1 MKIIYQGKTKEIEK
15 PKKVKDI
22 FKKECKDTNII
33 ACICNNQIRSLNYEI
48 SEDTEVELIDISHT
62 DGMRI
67 YIRGLCYIMAKAF
80 HELYPNALLT
90 VKYQLSNS
98 MYYVVENMDVTN
110 KMIQNVHKR
119 MDEIIAQDLPIKKI
133 IMAKEEAKKLYD
145 KYHTLRGIAQL
156 DNPVKQTV
164 SLYYC
169 EEYFDYYYGTMP
181 ISTGYLKIY
190 DIAKYKDGFIIRY
203 PSTKDVTKLQKFKE
217 YDKLLAALDDYEH
230 IHNLLDIN
238 TLYKLNRAIKEGEAK
253 NIVLLDE
260 ALHEKRLSRIA
271 DDIAS
276 KKDVKMI
283 LIAGP
288 SSSGKTTFA
297 QRLGLQLQLNGL
309 RPRTLSVDNYF
320 VERENNPK
328 DENGQYDFETI
339 DAIDIDLLND
349 NILRLLKGEEVSL
362 PTFDF
367 TTGKKIYKGNM
378 MKMNEEDVL
387 VIEGIHCLNDK
398 LTLQIPKE
406 KKYKIYISALTVLNI
421 DYYNRISTTD
431 SRLLRRIVRDYQFR
445 GYSALHTLRMWP
457 SVNKGEKKNI
467 FPYQEEANI
476 MFNTSLVYEISVLK
490 SYAEP
495 LLRAISSSEKEYA
508 EAKRLLEFLSYFEPI
523 PNDLVP
529 TNSLL
534 REFIGG
540 GDFKY
545 D

>member
-1 MKIIYQGKTKEIEK
+1 MKVFYEDKVKELQK
-15 PKKVKDI
+15 PKRIIDVL
-22 FKKECKDTNII
+22 KKECKDKNAI
-33 ACICNNQIRSLNYEI
+33 ACVCNNQIRSLNYEI
-48 SEDTEVELIDISHT
+48 TEDSHIELIDISHT
-62 DGMRI
+62 EGMRI

-80 HELYPNALLT
+80 YELYPTALLT

-110 KMIQNVHKR
+110 KMMQNVHKR
-119 MDEIIAQDLPIKKI
+119 MQEMVEKDLPIQKV
-133 IMAKEEAKKLYD
+133 IMAKEEAKKLYE

-169 EEYFDYYYGTMP
+169 EDYFDYYYGVMP
-181 ISTGYLKIY
+181 ISTGYLKLY

-203 PSTKDVTKLQKFKE
+203 PSSRDINRLQKFQE
-217 YDKLLAALDDYEH
+217 YDKLLAALDDYEN
-230 IHNLLDIN
+230 IHNLLNIN
-238 TLYKLNRAIKEGEAK
+238 TLYKLNRAVKEGETK
-253 NIVLLDE
+253 NIVLLEE

-271 DDIAS
+271 DDVAS
-276 KKDVKMI
+276 KKEVKMI

-297 QRLGLQLQLNGL
+297 QRLGLQLELNGL

-328 DENGQYDFETI
+328 DENGEYDFETI
-339 DAIDIDLLND
+339 EAIDINLLND
-349 NILRLLKGEEVSL
+349 NILRLLKGEEVEL

-367 TTGKKIYKGNM
+367 TTGKKIYRGNT
-378 MKMNEEDVL
+378 MKMNPEDVL
-387 VIEGIHCLNDK
+387 VLEGIHCLNDK
-398 LTLQIPKE
+398 LTSQIPKE
-406 KKYKIYISALTVLNI
+406 KKYKIYISALTVLNM

-457 SVNKGEKKNI
+457 SVNRGEKKYI
-467 FPYQEEANI
+467 FPYQEEANV

-495 LLRAISSSEKEYA
+495 LLRAIPNTEKEYA
-508 EAKRLLEFLSYFEPI
+508 EARRLLDFLSYFEPI
-523 PNDLVP
+523 EKEFVP

-545 D
+545 